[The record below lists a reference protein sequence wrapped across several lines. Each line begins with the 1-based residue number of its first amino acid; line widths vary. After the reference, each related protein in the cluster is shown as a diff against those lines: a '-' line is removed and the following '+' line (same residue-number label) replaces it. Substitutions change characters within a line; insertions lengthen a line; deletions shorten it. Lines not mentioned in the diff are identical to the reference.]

1 MKNKDSKANSFVL
14 MNDWIPL
21 IRILNKQ
28 ETDNLF
34 RAIVDLTQGVAVDI
48 SVYGSENLTS
58 VWEFLYPKLARNHAE
73 WLEQRA
79 KRSEAGRKGG
89 IASGKARQ
97 GTLKQ
102 NEAMLNDG
110 EANVN
115 NAEAKRSK
123 RLANEAVTVT
133 VPVTVTDNT
142 VSLTNIT
149 NADINTNG
157 ELLVRDRGTGEE
169 SPRTKRTKFVPPT
182 LEELTQY
189 IIENDYPVDP
199 ETWLAYY
206 ESNGFMIG
214 KNKKM
219 SSWKAS
225 VRYWAIRNREKEPPK
240 PHIFPAQN
248 NNGFSFLDID

>member
-1 MKNKDSKANSFVL
+1 MKDKDGKANSFVL

-28 ETDNLF
+28 ETDDLF

-97 GTLKQ
+97 VTLKQ

-110 EANVN
+110 ETNVN
-115 NAEAKRSK
+115 DGEAKRSK
-123 RLANEAVTVT
+123 RQANEAVTVT
-133 VPVTVTDNT
+133 VPVTVTDT
-142 VSLTNIT
+142 VSLTNNT

-157 ELLVRDRGTGEE
+157 ELLVRDRGVGKEPT
-169 SPRTKRTKFVPPT
+169 PKKKKFTPPT
-182 LEELTQY
+182 LDEVTAY
-189 IIENDYPVDP
+189 ITEKNLPVDP
-199 ETWLAYY
+199 ERFFDYY
-206 ESNGFMIG
+206 QSNGWRISG
-214 KNKKM
+214 KTPMKD
-219 SSWKAS
+219 WEATL
-225 VRYWAIRNREKEPPK
+225 RNWGRRNSEQVEPK
-240 PHIFPAQN
+240 STPHVFPAQASSS
-248 NNGFSFLDID
+248 FSFFDID